1 MLSVYAIE
9 KSEIYGHGKRVVIW
23 FSGCSLRCK
32 GCINSHLW
40 NKDIGKRCS
49 VEELFKEI
57 FSIGDFDGVTYIGG
71 EPLEQGQDLVV
82 LSKKLI
88 DANKDI
94 VLFTGYELEELAE
107 EKLEVYNLS
116 SVVICGRYIEK
127 ERDTGLLLRGSRNQR
142 IVVKDKNLL
151 QFYNQEQRQVEV
163 EIGEDYVKFLGFP
176 EDFTD
181 KIKKI

>member
-40 NKDIGKRCS
+40 DKKAGKRYS
-49 VEELFKEI
+49 VEVLFKEI
-57 FSIGDFDGVTYIGG
+57 LQFGDFDGVTYIGG
-71 EPLEQGQDLVV
+71 EPLDQGQDLVV

-88 DANKDI
+88 DTKKDI
-94 VLFTGYELEELAE
+94 VLFTGYELEELTE
-107 EKLEVYNLS
+107 EKLEVFNLS
-116 SVVICGRYIEK
+116 SVVIAGRYIEG
-127 ERDTGLLLRGSRNQR
+127 ERDTRLLLRGSKNQR
-142 IVVKDKNLL
+142 IVVKDNNLL
-151 QFYNQEQRQVEV
+151 RFYNQEQRQVEI

-181 KIKKI
+181 

>member
-1 MLSVYAIE
+1 M
-9 KSEIYGHGKRVVIW
+9 
-23 FSGCSLRCK
+23 
-32 GCINSHLW
+32 
-40 NKDIGKRCS
+40 
-49 VEELFKEI
+49 
-57 FSIGDFDGVTYIGG
+57 
-71 EPLEQGQDLVV
+71 
-82 LSKKLI
+82 
-88 DANKDI
+88 
-94 VLFTGYELEELAE
+94 LFTGYELEELAE

>member
-9 KSEIYGHGKRVVIW
+9 QSEIYGHGKRVVIW

-40 NKDIGKRCS
+40 NKKAGREYTAEKLLEEIYSFGK
-49 VEELFKEI
+49 
-57 FSIGDFDGVTYIGG
+57 FDGVTYIGG
-71 EPLEQGQDLVV
+71 EPLDQGEDLIV

-94 VLFTGYELEELAE
+94 VLFTGYEVEELKE
-107 EKLEVYNLS
+107 DKLEIYNLS
-116 SVVICGRYIEK
+116 SVVITGRYIES
-127 ERDTGLLLRGSRNQR
+127 ERDTSLLLRGSKNQR

-176 EDFTD
+176 EDFVD
-181 KIKKI
+181 

>member
-1 MLSVYAIE
+1 
-9 KSEIYGHGKRVVIW
+9 
-23 FSGCSLRCK
+23 
-32 GCINSHLW
+32 LW
-40 NKDIGKRCS
+40 NKNVGREYTAEMLF
-49 VEELFKEI
+49 EEIYSL
-57 FSIGDFDGVTYIGG
+57 GDFDGVTYIGG
-71 EPLEQGQDLVV
+71 EPLEQGKDLVS

-88 DANKDI
+88 NANKDI

-107 EKLEVYNLS
+107 EKLEVCNLS

-176 EDFTD
+176 EEFID
-181 KIKKI
+181 

>member
-40 NKDIGKRCS
+40 NKNAGREYTAEILL
-49 VEELFKEI
+49 EEIYSL
-57 FSIGDFDGVTYIGG
+57 GDFDGVTYIGG
-71 EPLEQGQDLVV
+71 EPLEQGKDLVS

-88 DANKDI
+88 NANKDI
-94 VLFTGYELEELAE
+94 VLFTGYEVEELKE
-107 EKLEVYNLS
+107 DKLEIFNLS
-116 SVVICGRYIEK
+116 SVVICGRYIES
-127 ERDTGLLLRGSRNQR
+127 ERDTSLLLRGSKNQR

-151 QFYNQEQRQVEV
+151 RFYNQEQRQVEV
-163 EIGEDYVKFLGFP
+163 EIGDDYVKFLGFP
-176 EDFTD
+176 EDFVD
-181 KIKKI
+181 

>member
-40 NKDIGKRCS
+40 NKNSGREFTAEILF
-49 VEELFKEI
+49 EEIYSL
-57 FSIGDFDGVTYIGG
+57 GDFDGVTYIGG
-71 EPLEQGQDLVV
+71 EPLEQGHDLIV

-88 DANKDI
+88 NANKDI

-107 EKLEVYNLS
+107 EKLEVCNLS

-127 ERDTGLLLRGSRNQR
+127 ERDKKLRGRKKRWLILSILFALIALRVLFDHHYLCFDLSFLFAVH
-142 IVVKDKNLL
+142 ILIKLL
-151 QFYNQEQRQVEV
+151 
-163 EIGEDYVKFLGFP
+163 IL
-176 EDFTD
+176 
-181 KIKKI
+181 

>member
-40 NKDIGKRCS
+40 NKNSGREYTAETLF
-49 VEELFKEI
+49 EEIYSFVN
-57 FSIGDFDGVTYIGG
+57 FDGVTYIGG
-71 EPLEQGQDLVV
+71 EPLEQGQELIV

-94 VLFTGYELEELAE
+94 VLFTGYEVEELKE
-107 EKLEVYNLS
+107 DKLEIYNLS
-116 SVVICGRYIEK
+116 SVVICGRYIES
-127 ERDTGLLLRGSRNQR
+127 ERDTSLLLRGSKNQR
-142 IVVKDKNLL
+142 IVVKDENLL

-176 EDFTD
+176 EDFVD
-181 KIKKI
+181 

>member
-40 NKDIGKRCS
+40 NKNSGREFTAEILF
-49 VEELFKEI
+49 EEIYSL
-57 FSIGDFDGVTYIGG
+57 GDFDGVTYIGG
-71 EPLEQGQDLVV
+71 EPLEQGHDLIV

-88 DANKDI
+88 NANKDI

-107 EKLEVYNLS
+107 EKLEVCNLS

-151 QFYNQEQRQVEV
+151 QFYNQEQRQVEI
-163 EIGEDYVKFLGFP
+163 EISEEQIKFLGFP
-176 EDFTD
+176 EDFL
-181 KIKKI
+181 

>member
-1 MLSVYAIE
+1 M
-9 KSEIYGHGKRVVIW
+9 
-23 FSGCSLRCK
+23 
-32 GCINSHLW
+32 
-40 NKDIGKRCS
+40 
-49 VEELFKEI
+49 
-57 FSIGDFDGVTYIGG
+57 
-71 EPLEQGQDLVV
+71 

-107 EKLEVYNLS
+107 EKLEVCNLS

-127 ERDTGLLLRGSRNQR
+127 ERDAGLLLRGSRNQR

-176 EDFTD
+176 EEFID
-181 KIKKI
+181 